1 MLTDMSVPCRSP
13 VTPTSPKHRLP
24 ILLLANSFDMW
35 KVIETQSKTK
45 SQLHLPNCQNF
56 YEDSS
61 KFELDSVKTQL
72 LCETSSRF
80 ERGNVKNKAVLH
92 DVLQFW
98 TRQPPKKGMLRD
110 FLNFR
115 SWQQQKR
122 NNSARLPSNIEC
134 WVQSWRPRT
143 NAFCDFSTPPV

>member
-35 KVIETQSKTK
+35 KVIETQSKMK
-45 SQLHLPNCQNF
+45 SQLHLPNCQKF

-72 LCETSSRF
+72 FCETSSRF
-80 ERGNVKNKAVLH
+80 ECGNVKNKAVLH
-92 DVLQFW
+92 DVLPF
-98 TRQPPKKGMLRD
+98 
-110 FLNFR
+110 
-115 SWQQQKR
+115 
-122 NNSARLPSNIEC
+122 
-134 WVQSWRPRT
+134 
-143 NAFCDFSTPPV
+143 